1 MKKTLI
7 LTHPVSNLRAFLRN
21 TDADEIIGRTTYFS
35 GGWHDNEFDAQC
47 AGFNLCRF
55 INPEYVRNHTFAA
68 CYRLTRN

>member
-35 GGWHDNEFDAQC
+35 VGWHYNEFDAQC

-55 INPEYVRNHTFAA
+55 INQEYVRNHTFAE

>member
-35 GGWHDNEFDAQC
+35 GGWHEAEFEAHR
-47 AGFNLCRF
+47 AGFQISRF
-55 INPEYVRNHTFAA
+55 LNEEYLRNHTFAE

>member
-35 GGWHDNEFDAQC
+35 GG
-47 AGFNLCRF
+47 
-55 INPEYVRNHTFAA
+55 
-68 CYRLTRN
+68 